1 MIPSRLVNYTALLA
15 FVLFTVIRTLP
26 PAHGAMEDFT
36 ELSIEELANIE
47 VTSVSRKPQKL
58 SHAATAIFVI
68 TGDEIRRSGVS
79 SIPEALRMAPGIQV
93 ARISTNKWAITSRGF
108 NSRYA
113 NKLLV
118 QIDGRTLYSPLF
130 SGVFW
135 ESHDTLLEDID
146 RIEVIRGPGGS
157 LWGSNAVNGIINI
170 ITKEAKKTKGA
181 LATQSIGTADH
192 TRAGMRYGAPLGN
205 AGHGRLYA
213 TVDNHP
219 ESLGPDGDG
228 QGDDWSTIQSGFRT
242 DLSLHPR
249 TQMTFQGDV
258 YTGQLNERTPLPT
271 FTPPYTAT
279 YENKNDTFGMNVLGR
294 ATHQFSIES
303 DITLQ
308 CYYDR
313 SEKEEAQQSW
323 EGDLVD
329 IDFQHRF
336 HPTVR
341 HEVIWG
347 VGYRYY
353 TDSLNTTD
361 DFILQE
367 PSVNDNLFSAFIQD
381 EIDLSPSIQL
391 TLGTKVE
398 HNDYTE
404 FEVLPNARVLW
415 SPHASHSFWM
425 AIARAVRTPNRIET
439 QLCLRT
445 SVIPPG
451 SPGNP
456 THLPMELLIEGDE
469 DIQPEEL
476 TSIEIGYRLSPEGS
490 FSIDLTLFYYTYDDL
505 IGLTPAPPKLNPTA
519 TPIRISQISTMENA
533 MEGQTWGLEL
543 TSNWEPI
550 PIWRIQTA
558 YSFFRASITPKDGY
572 ETSVTDDSD
581 HAAPAHQI
589 SLRSGLDLPRNLFF
603 DLWLRYVDDIQEN
616 TVAAYTELD
625 VRFAWKPLPKVEFS
639 IVGQNLLHE
648 SHPEFIETLLWVQP
662 AEVERSVH
670 VQATFS
676 F

>member
-1 MIPSRLVNYTALLA
+1 MILSRLVNYPALLA
-15 FVLFTVIRTLP
+15 FVILTVIRPLP
-26 PAHGAMEDFT
+26 SAHGTMEDFT

-68 TGDEIRRSGVS
+68 TGDEIRRSGVT

-93 ARISTNKWAITSRGF
+93 ARISSNKWAITSRGF

-118 QIDGRTLYSPLF
+118 QMDGRTLYSPLF

-170 ITKEAKKTKGA
+170 ITKEADKTEGA
-181 LATQSIGTADH
+181 LATQSIGTSDR
-192 TRAGMRYGAPLGN
+192 TRAGMRYGAPLGD

-213 TVDNHP
+213 TFDNST
-219 ESLGPDGDG
+219 ESLGTDGDG
-228 QGDDWSTIQSGFRT
+228 QGDDWSTLQSGFRT
-242 DLSLHPR
+242 DLALQPQ
-249 TQMTFQGDV
+249 TQVTFQGDV

-271 FTPPYTAT
+271 FTPPYTAL
-279 YENKNDTFGMNVLGR
+279 YENTNDTFGMNVLGR
-294 ATHQFSIES
+294 ATHQFSTES

-336 HPTVR
+336 HPATR

-347 VGYRYY
+347 AGYRYY
-353 TDSLNTTD
+353 ADSLNTTE
-361 DFILQE
+361 DFTLKD
-367 PSVNDNLFSAFIQD
+367 PSANDSLYSAFIQD

-404 FEVLPNARVLW
+404 FEMLPNARVLW
-415 SPHASHSFWM
+415 SPHTAHSFWL
-425 AIARAVRTPNRIET
+425 ALSRAVRTPNRSET
-439 QLCLRT
+439 QLCIRN

-451 SPGNP
+451 TPGNP
-456 THLPMELLIEGDE
+456 TNLPMEMLIEGDE
-469 DIQPEEL
+469 DIKSEEL
-476 TSIEIGYRLSPEGS
+476 TSLEAGYRLTPEGS
-490 FSIDLTLFYYTYDDL
+490 FSLDLTLFYYAYDDL
-505 IGLTPAPPKLNPTA
+505 IGYTPSPPKVNPTA
-519 TPIRISQISTMENA
+519 TPPRITQVSTMENA

-543 TSNWEPI
+543 ASNWEPI
-550 PIWRIQTA
+550 PRWRLQTA
-558 YSFFRASITPKDGY
+558 YSFFRASISQKEGH
-572 ETSVTDDSD
+572 ETSVTDDTD
-581 HAAPAHQI
+581 NAAPAHQL

-603 DLWLRYVDDIQEN
+603 DLWLRYVDDVQEN
-616 TVAAYTELD
+616 AVPSYTELD
-625 VRFAWKPLPKVEFS
+625 LRFAWKPTPKVEVS